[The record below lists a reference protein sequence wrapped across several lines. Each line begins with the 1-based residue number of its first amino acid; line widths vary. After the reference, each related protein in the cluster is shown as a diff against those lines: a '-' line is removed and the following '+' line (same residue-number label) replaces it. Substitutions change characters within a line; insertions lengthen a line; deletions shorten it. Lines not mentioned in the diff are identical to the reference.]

1 MKRPM
6 PSFVLPALAR
16 QDPQPQGSYVA
27 PSRQI
32 YSELKSPVN
41 TLNYCFI
48 YGFRVAPVIKKGLTA
63 DIFYGRP
70 RRGSGWRIFT
80 PERCAAFD
88 GPRCA
93 QETTNLKPHVH

>member
-1 MKRPM
+1 M

-48 YGFRVAPVIKKGLTA
+48 
-63 DIFYGRP
+63 
-70 RRGSGWRIFT
+70 
-80 PERCAAFD
+80 
-88 GPRCA
+88 
-93 QETTNLKPHVH
+93 